1 MGRAWWILMWIL
13 VALPASAREW
23 TPEDFA
29 KRHIQAYAFQ
39 PSGGKAASRET
50 KTVIGHRQTWA
61 PERGDTFL
69 DVGRHFDLGLNSMEA
84 ANPGVDGWI
93 PHTAKKPLVIPTS
106 WILPCCRYEGLVVN
120 LPEMRLYWYPPQKE
134 DAEPVVYT
142 FPVGLGRQE
151 WRTPQGD
158 FRVVEKARNPRW
170 VIPESIREER
180 IRETGASEKF
190 IEGGSPD
197 NPLGE
202 YRLRLSMPS
211 YAIHGTNIP
220 WGVGMSVSHGCVRMY
235 PEDIRELFPMVPK
248 NTTGAFVY
256 ETIKFGE
263 RAGRIF
269 VEVHPDLYGLQP
281 GPWRQASRILRER
294 GLEGKI
300 DEAKLLRALEQRLG
314 YPVDVSPSPEE
325 ITRKRSAT
333 PATSEE
339 R

>member
-1 MGRAWWILMWIL
+1 MIRVWLILSIVL
-13 VALPASAREW
+13 IASPATGKEW
-23 TPEDFA
+23 TEEDFE
-29 KRHIQAYAFQ
+29 KRDLQAYFFQ
-39 PSGGKAASRET
+39 PDSKATAPSPT
-50 KTVIGHRQTWA
+50 KTVIGEVQSWA
-61 PERGDTFL
+61 SERGDTFL
-69 DVGRHFDLGLNSMEA
+69 DIGRHFDLGLNSMEA

-93 PHTAKKPLVIPTS
+93 PRTAKGPLTIPTS

-120 LPEMRLYWYPPQKE
+120 LPEMRLYWYPPRQKGS
-134 DAEPVVYT
+134 APTVYT
-142 FPVGLGRQE
+142 FPVGLGRQD

-158 FRVVEKARNPRW
+158 FRVIEKARNPRW

-180 IRETGASEKF
+180 IRDKGSSEKF

-202 YRLRLSMPS
+202 FRLRLSMPS

-235 PEDIRELFPMVPK
+235 PEDIRELFPLVPK
-248 NTTGAFVY
+248 NTEGAFVY

-269 VEVHPDLYGLQP
+269 VEAHPDLYGLQP
-281 GPWRQASRILRER
+281 GPWRQATRILRER

-300 DEAKLLRALEQRLG
+300 DEAKLLIALEQRRG
-314 YPVDVSPSPEE
+314 YPVDISQPAPTAVTPPSASPSPGEE
-325 ITRKRSAT
+325 S
-333 PATSEE
+333 
-339 R
+339 